1 MELRDKK
8 LKCGD
13 WNCAFGKSNSKSL
26 ILIVLFLAASMPF
39 VLRAQ
44 SGVTITFTS
53 LSTEGEFEPTDS
65 IIVKNLDRGWTE
77 TLYYPDTV
85 YHLMIG
91 DDVPDYTSG
100 CGLEV
105 APNPFDG
112 ITTVTLT
119 VVEPGDAVFEIMDL
133 AGRVLDKLHV
143 MSLPAGTHSFRVSIA
158 VPGVYLLV
166 ARIGGKALS
175 LKMLNTHTGGGN
187 VIEYCSFVK
196 SYPNESLPEKSVP
209 KATSSH
215 PFQLG
220 DRMCYVGHAS
230 WRASKA
236 VIQAQSESEELT
248 LVLPTFCTATAQHPA
263 QNDASFHGNGYNG
276 ANDGLETVVNGRID
290 SVTDYEGNEYP
301 VVRIG
306 SQCWLAENLRCTHSP
321 RGHLTLCV
329 NNTSYVGA
337 YYYNYSSPTIPTE
350 DRGLFYNWAAAMD
363 TTTADITPTFTNR
376 RGICPK
382 GWHVPSD
389 EEWTTLTDYVRGQA
403 DFWCGDTNAKI
414 SKALSIPRNWFA
426 SNYGDDCFV
435 GNLPEYNNATGFSAF
450 PSGKAGDCD
459 NDYVVISQVQREVY
473 FWSSTSCNAYRPAA
487 FVRRI
492 LYSGSNVERFYIC
505 KKIGIS
511 VRCLRDE

>member
-1 MELRDKK
+1 MGFRAEN
-8 LKCGD
+8 LKYG
-13 WNCAFGKSNSKSL
+13 NGNYAFGNSKSKSL
-26 ILIVLFLAASMPF
+26 ILIILFVVASMPF

-53 LSTEGEFEPTDS
+53 LTTEGEFEQTDS

-100 CGLEV
+100 CGLAV
-105 APNPFDG
+105 VPNPFDG

-119 VVEPGDAVFEIMDL
+119 VAEPGDAVFEIMDL
-133 AGRVLDKLHV
+133 SGRVVDMLHM
-143 MSLPAGTHSFRVSIA
+143 MSLHAGTHTLRVSIA
-158 VPGVYLLV
+158 APGVYLLV
-166 ARIGGKALS
+166 ARIGGRTLS
-175 LKMLNTHTGGGN
+175 QKMMNTHAGGGN
-187 VIEYCSFVK
+187 AIEYCSFVESYHNK
-196 SYPNESLPEKSVP
+196 SLLEKSVP

-220 DRMCYVGHAS
+220 DRMCYVGYAS

-236 VIQAQSESEELT
+236 VIQEQSESEELT
-248 LVLPTFCTATAQHPA
+248 LVLPTFCTATSQHPA
-263 QNDASFHGNGYNG
+263 QNTASFHGNGYNG

-306 SQCWLAENLRCTHSP
+306 SQCWLAQNMRCTHSP
-321 RGHLTLCV
+321 RGYLTISV
-329 NNTSYVGA
+329 NYTDYVGA
-337 YYYNYSSPTIPTE
+337 FYYNYSSPTIPVE

-363 TTTADITPTFTNR
+363 TTTAYITPTFTNR

-389 EEWTTLTDYVRGQA
+389 AEWTTLTNYVSSQA
-403 DFWCGDTNAKI
+403 DFWCGDTNVNI
-414 SKALSIPRNWFA
+414 SKALAGPKNWFGW
-426 SNYGDDCFV
+426 SYGDDCDV
-435 GNLPEYNNATGFSAF
+435 GNAPEYNNATGFSAF
-450 PSGKAGDCD
+450 PSGHAGDCD
-459 NDYVVISQVQREVY
+459 HEYVIISQVQREVS
-473 FWSSTSCNAYRPAA
+473 FWSSTSYYGYYPNAYYCRM
-487 FVRRI
+487 
-492 LYSGSNVERFYIC
+492 LNSTSEVEHFYLC
-505 KKIGIS
+505 KKMGIS
-511 VRCLRDE
+511 VRCLRD